1 MKQRQQGAFVVELAF
16 VLVFFSFVIIFAA
29 DVAMQLFHQ
38 SNLQRAS
45 YSLVN
50 VLKERSRFY
59 SDVDE
64 DNNQIIRYQVDANDL
79 KDMQVMAD
87 RLLHSSNEKP
97 INYGMR
103 IESLS
108 NSAMRNNPS
117 LIELGLISCLANN
130 KLVIGTSLLPDN
142 IDESE
147 YTLYQVSLCY
157 TIDSWFSRLINLD
170 DQHTIASSAVMVGR

>member
-1 MKQRQQGAFVVELAF
+1 MKKRQQGSFVVELSF
-16 VLVFFSFVIIFAA
+16 VLIFFSFVIVFMA
-29 DVAMQLFHQ
+29 DIAMQLFHQ

-59 SDVDE
+59 IDIDE
-64 DNNQIIRYQVDANDL
+64 DKHQIIRFQVDDNDL
-79 KDMQVMAD
+79 KDMQIMAD
-87 RLLHSSNEKP
+87 RLLNSSNEKP
-97 INYGMR
+97 VNYGIR

-117 LIELGLISCLANN
+117 LVEFGLLSCLSDD
-130 KLVIGTSLLPDN
+130 KLKTDSPLLPN
-142 IDESE
+142 NLEESE

-157 TIDSWFSRLINLD
+157 QIDSWFSRLINLD
-170 DQHTIASSAVMVGR
+170 DKHTIASSAVMVGR